1 MGKSRPGIESV
12 PSQPQTYDCP
22 FLGHAISGVAARQC
36 NYSNLDDYTCRH
48 TGESCVAKEG
58 LEKFAQL
65 PSEPVPLRGFSSDD
79 FLRMK
84 EKLDK
89 KKRQN
94 NYKEIAHLADHV
106 PLE

>member
-1 MGKSRPGIESV
+1 MKTP
-12 PSQPQTYDCP
+12 PQPQTYDCP

-58 LEKFAQL
+58 LEAFAQSS
-65 PSEPVPLRGFSSDD
+65 SESVPLRGFSSDD

-84 EKLDK
+84 K
-89 KKRQN
+89 KVERERRQR
-94 NYKEIAHLADHV
+94 NYREIARMANHLFSPEDRI
-106 PLE
+106 